1 VDASDPPVSDAAA
14 AWLSGGR
21 VGRPHGLDGSF
32 HVTRPRPQLLSL
44 GVAVRVAGAD
54 TEIVRRAGTD
64 DRPIL
69 RLRSFEGRD
78 AADALR
84 GEELLVARH
93 EAPALEEGA
102 FWAEDV
108 AGLRVVDG
116 AAEVG
121 RVRQL
126 VGLPSC
132 EALEVERTGR
142 PDLLVP
148 LVRDA
153 VRAVDLEGG
162 CIDVDLAFL
171 GEQHAPA
178 EDAG

>member
-1 VDASDPPVSDAAA
+1 MPATDPPAEEAA

-32 HVTRPRPQLLSL
+32 HVTRPRPQLLAL
-44 GVAVRVAGAD
+44 GVALRVAGAD
-54 TEIVRRAGTD
+54 TEVVRRAGTD

-69 RLRSFEGRD
+69 RLRGFEGRE
-78 AADALR
+78 AAEALR
-84 GEELLVARH
+84 GEDLLVARQG
-93 EAPALEEGA
+93 APALEDGA

-116 AAEVG
+116 ATEVG
-121 RVRQL
+121 HVRRM

-132 EALEVERTGR
+132 EALEVERAGR
-142 PDLLVP
+142 PDLLIP

-153 VRAVDLEGG
+153 VRTMDLEERRV
-162 CIDVDLAFL
+162 DVDLAFL
-171 GEQHAPA
+171 GEHPAPA
-178 EDAG
+178 EDGG